1 MNEKHLWDTAGG
13 WWVILATLNGESYCR
28 KSTLQVSDCGRTRA
42 KEMLNSPVQALRASW
57 RVREKKE
64 GSEILN
70 QRCIVLPLVES
81 LSQSGNPTLRSDE
94 RKSSKMWDSVWFR
107 ALEEGKGQNRHPCSG
122 VARNTRCSPELSSSC
137 ASRRGVGWLMCG
149 ERREKKRWRGGGS
162 ERERVREGRGGHSA
176 GARMSDTDNKS
187 TQTFNARFH
196 WACPDHA
203 VQAIER
209 EGGETC
215 CSFLIITPVVYFSV
229 LSAETQQ
236 QSGILTVMSGPELD
250 PQVIRLHVHRFAAS
264 NPSEAVLQHGILR
277 HHMRAVPKGRQRD
290 Y

>member
-1 MNEKHLWDTAGG
+1 
-13 WWVILATLNGESYCR
+13 
-28 KSTLQVSDCGRTRA
+28 
-42 KEMLNSPVQALRASW
+42 MLNSPVQALRASW

-70 QRCIVLPLVES
+70 QRCIALPLVES

-209 EGGETC
+209 EGGGGDLLFFSHNHSSCLFLCLICRNRHLIPNTTTIWHSDCHEWTWAGSTGDSPPCAQVC
-215 CSFLIITPVVYFSV
+215 CFKP
-229 LSAETQQ
+229 
-236 QSGILTVMSGPELD
+236 
-250 PQVIRLHVHRFAAS
+250 
-264 NPSEAVLQHGILR
+264 
-277 HHMRAVPKGRQRD
+277 
-290 Y
+290 